1 VRCSDTACVQHG
13 AKVQPPIEGSPCTP
27 EGHAGQWQRIDA
39 DGQEPL
45 FACVPSG
52 TPPAPPLAAVP
63 DLSGA
68 RLDNAE
74 RMLDRFGVH
83 HDTSGGGTFGI
94 IDRGNWTVCTTT
106 PAAGT
111 PLTPDSS
118 VKLFVEHSC

>member
-1 VRCSDTACVQHG
+1 
-13 AKVQPPIEGSPCTP
+13 
-27 EGHAGQWQRIDA
+27 
-39 DGQEPL
+39 
-45 FACVPSG
+45 
-52 TPPAPPLAAVP
+52 VP

-106 PAAGT
+106 PAGAA
-111 PLTPDSS
+111 PLPPDTS